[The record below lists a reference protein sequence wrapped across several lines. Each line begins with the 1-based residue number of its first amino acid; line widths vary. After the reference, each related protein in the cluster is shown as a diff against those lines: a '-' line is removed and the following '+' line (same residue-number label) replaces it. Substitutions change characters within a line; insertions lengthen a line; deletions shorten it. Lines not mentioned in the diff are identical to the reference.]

1 MDWNTKILRPED
13 LEAIIQ
19 YELNLVQ
26 QKDGDPMELEMET
39 WSALWRREALEQY
52 LPLGW
57 SFAVWSNGDA
67 PKLLGYFIGQPFL
80 FFRGMT
86 QTLWVEHLNADSEEI
101 KQHLVD
107 VAYRTAR
114 EKHFQKVLFYNPE
127 GYESHVQQ
135 LKSNAIE
142 DKILEVK
149 TAKF

>member
-19 YELNLVQ
+19 YELNLVKL
-26 QKDGDPMELEMET
+26 KDGDPMELEMET

-67 PKLLGYFIGQPFL
+67 GKLLGYFIGQPFL

-114 EKHFQKVLFYNPE
+114 EKHFQKVLFYNPQ

-135 LKSNAIE
+135 LKSQAIE